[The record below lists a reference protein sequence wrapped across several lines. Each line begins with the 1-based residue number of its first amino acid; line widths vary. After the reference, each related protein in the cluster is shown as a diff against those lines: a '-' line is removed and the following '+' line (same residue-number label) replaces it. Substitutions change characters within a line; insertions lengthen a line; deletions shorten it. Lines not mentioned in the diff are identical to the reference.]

1 MDPIEL
7 KITNINKHFSQPI
20 VSDKVNEIASRFSP
34 EEKTKIAKAAKQ
46 FESLLTSMM
55 LKSMTATTNGMF
67 GEHSL
72 GGDYF
77 DTIFES
83 QLADHITKGKG
94 MGVADVLFKKLTGEV
109 MTPDLKLNLKSINPL
124 REKPKISLNNL
135 ERSSVINPS
144 NQSLNRLSR
153 FENIITEASDKFGI
167 DKNLI
172 RSVILAESAANDKAI
187 STAKA
192 KGLMQLI
199 DSTAKDM
206 GVRNVWDPRENIMGG
221 TKYLAGLLRQY
232 NGDVKLAL
240 AGYNAGPGNVQ
251 KYEGIP
257 PFEET
262 KNYITRVMGYFNH
275 LNSL

>member
-67 GEHSL
+67 GEDSL

>member
-67 GEHSL
+67 GEDSL

-94 MGVADVLFKKLTGEV
+94 MGVADVLFKKLTGEA